1 MPSQRLMLGFALLL
15 AGAAGGCNAGANAP
29 AAAVPAALAAPVA
42 VLPAGSGCGA
52 AIGRTRAV
60 VQSDIATGNLNAPVG
75 ARFNADLD
83 RASAACAAGRDGE
96 ALHELAAAKAR
107 YGYPG

>member
-1 MPSQRLMLGFALLL
+1 MPLHRMKLGFVLL
-15 AGAAGGCNAGANAP
+15 AATGLAGCNSTAQTPATAIP
-29 AAAVPAALAAPVA
+29 AAVVAPLAA
-42 VLPAGSGCGA
+42 LPAGTGCGG

-60 VQSDIATGNLNAPVG
+60 VQSDIATGNLNTPVG

-83 RASAACAAGRDGE
+83 RAQAACAAGRDGE
-96 ALHELAAAKAR
+96 ALRELAAAKAR